1 MWKSVIYK
9 EWLKTRW
16 FLIGFAVLGLVAVG
30 YIFLKVQHDFTFYE
44 GKNYWYSVLFQG
56 FQYFGH
62 LKYVPLVIGLVVGVA
77 QYFPETVN
85 KRIKLTFHLPLKENN
100 ILLMMMAFGA
110 GSLLVCF
117 LLLFA
122 AFFTLSYMFFPT
134 EIVMGAVTS
143 IFPWFL
149 AGLTG
154 YFLVALVVLEPV
166 WKYRILY
173 ALTGGFFTMIYL
185 QSAVVAGYGPVNP
198 ILALLTAA
206 LSIALIFSAYRFR
219 KGEM

>member
-9 EWLKTRW
+9 EWLKIRW
-16 FLIGFAVLGLVAVG
+16 FLIGFAVLGVVAVG
-30 YIFLKVQHDFTFYE
+30 YIFLKVQHDFTFFE

-62 LKYVPLVIGLVVGVA
+62 LKYIPLAGGIAIGVA
-77 QYFPETVN
+77 QYFPETIN
-85 KRIKLTFHLPLKENN
+85 KRIKLTFHLPLNENKVM
-100 ILLMMMAFGA
+100 LMMMAFGA
-110 GSLLVCF
+110 SSLLLSF
-117 LLLFA
+117 LIMFA
-122 AFFTLSYMFFPT
+122 VFFALSYTFFPI
-134 EIVMGAVTS
+134 EIVIGAITS
-143 IFPWFL
+143 VYPWFL

-173 ALTGGFFTMIYL
+173 AVIGGFFATIYL
-185 QSAVVAGYGPVNP
+185 QSAVTEGYGPVNTV
-198 ILALLTAA
+198 LSVLTVG
-206 LSIALIFSAYRFR
+206 LSIALIFSGYRFR